1 MKELDLRKPED
12 CRWYCDNFE
21 VPGQG
26 KVSFVQLDGGRRVDF
41 HTMSD
46 EDAVLVANQ
55 LYQMEQEGIHR
66 QKKRVIDEGGL
77 VQ

>member
-12 CRWYCDNFE
+12 CRWYCHNFE

-26 KVSFVQLDGGRRVDF
+26 KVGFVVLEGGRRVEF
-41 HTMSD
+41 HNMSD
-46 EDAVLVANQ
+46 DDAVTIANQ
-55 LYQMEQEGIHR
+55 LYQMELDGTAR
-66 QKKRVIDEGGL
+66 AKKRVIDEGGY